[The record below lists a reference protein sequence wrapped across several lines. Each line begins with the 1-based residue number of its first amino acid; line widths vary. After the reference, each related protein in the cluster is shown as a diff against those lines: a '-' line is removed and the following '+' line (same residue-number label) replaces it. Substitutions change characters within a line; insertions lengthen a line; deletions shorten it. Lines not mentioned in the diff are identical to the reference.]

1 MFYIIMMKG
10 TKHAALLLLILTAVF
25 QPTGSLAQKDTKTIS
40 IKVMPGLQF
49 DLVRFAVK
57 PGEKVNLLFTN
68 TDDMAHNLL
77 ITRPGAREAVVQAA
91 LQLAEKGP
99 AQNYIPNTANVL
111 WSIPV
116 IGPDEKATLSFTAPA
131 KKGVYPY
138 VCTFPG
144 HGFVMYGAMYV
155 TDKQELPDIGN
166 DLNIP
171 ESRRKENGAAGKTT
185 GHGAHTAKPA
195 HPYVLKPPYL
205 YRVFIEG
212 AGPAAIAVRLPH
224 QLSYCWDA
232 GSCRLRFA
240 WTGDFVDNSALWAGH
255 KDATAAI
262 LGEVFYRD
270 KTAYPLRIK
279 DPGVIPA
286 TAFKG
291 YRLVDRYPE
300 FHYTIDGTSVYELIK
315 PEADGSG
322 LVRTFRIPGA
332 AYPVWFVFTPG
343 DGIKYTSSA
352 GSWEG
357 NKLVLSAEEAGSFVI
372 TMTRDK

>member
-1 MFYIIMMKG
+1 MIRA
-10 TKHAALLLLILTAVF
+10 TKSAGLFLLVLIFVF
-25 QPTGSLAQKDTKTIS
+25 QSNYGLAQKDTKTIS

-57 PGEKVNLLFTN
+57 PGEKVKLLFTN

-77 ITRPGAREAVVQAA
+77 ITKPGTREAVVNAA

-99 AQNYIPNTANVL
+99 AKDYIPNTANVL

-116 IGPDEKATLSFTAPA
+116 IGPDEKASLAFTAPA

-155 TDKQELPDIGN
+155 TDKQELPDIKT

-171 ESRRKENGAAGKTT
+171 ESRRKENGAASTMT
-185 GHGAHTAKPA
+185 GHGAHAAA
-195 HPYVLKPPYL
+195 HPYVLTAPYL

-224 QLSYCWDA
+224 ELSYCWDA

-255 KDATAAI
+255 KDATAGI

-270 KTAYPLRIK
+270 KTVYPLRIK
-279 DPGVIPA
+279 ELNDIPKVD
-286 TAFKG
+286 FKG
-291 YRLVDRYPE
+291 YRLIDRYPE
-300 FHYTIDGTSVYELIK
+300 FHYTVNGVNVYEMIK
-315 PEADGSG
+315 PTADSSG
-322 LVRTFRIPGA
+322 LVRSFRMPDA
-332 AYPVWFVFTPG
+332 VHPAWFVFTPG
-343 DGIKYTSSA
+343 DGMKYASSV

-357 NKLVLSAEEAGSFVI
+357 NKLILSAEEARSFVI
-372 TMTRDK
+372 TMTRVK

>member
-1 MFYIIMMKG
+1 MRA
-10 TKHAALLLLILTAVF
+10 TKSAGLFLLILTFVF
-25 QPTGSLAQKDTKTIS
+25 QFNDGLAQKDTKTIS

-49 DLVRFAVK
+49 DIVRFAVK
-57 PGEKVNLLFTN
+57 PGEKVKLLFTN

-77 ITRPGAREAVVQAA
+77 ITKPGTREAVVHAA

-99 AQNYIPNTANVL
+99 SKDYIPATANVL
-111 WSIPV
+111 WAIPIV
-116 IGPDEKATLSFTAPA
+116 APDEKASLAFTAPST
-131 KKGVYPY
+131 KGVYPY

-155 TDKQELPDIGN
+155 TDKTELPDIKT

-171 ESRRKENGAAGKTT
+171 ESRRKGNGSAATMA
-185 GHGAHTAKPA
+185 GHSMHADKPA
-195 HPYVLKPPYL
+195 HPYALTPPYL
-205 YRVFIEG
+205 YRVFMEG
-212 AGPAAIAVRLPH
+212 AGPAAIAVRLPL

-240 WTGDFVDNSALWAGH
+240 WAGDFVDNSALWAGH

-270 KTAYPLRIK
+270 KTTYPLRIK
-279 DPGVIPA
+279 DAGAIPA

-291 YRLVDRYPE
+291 YRLIDRYPE
-300 FHYTIDGTSVYELIK
+300 FHYTVNGVNVYEMIK
-315 PEADGSG
+315 PAADSSG
-322 LVRTFRIPGA
+322 LVRTFRMPDA
-332 AYPVWFVFTPG
+332 ADTVWFVFTPG
-343 DGIKYTSSA
+343 DGMKYASSA

-357 NKLVLSAEEAGSFVI
+357 NKLVLGAEEARSFSI
-372 TMTRDK
+372 TMKRNK